1 MNGKHPNPEM
11 IDFDAESDIDA
22 RNNEA
27 VEFKVL
33 QMKLRD
39 KEELEEKEAIAYTC
53 TMLGR
58 IQSASFNEKQQR
70 LMKLIWLKQVKDRQ
84 IYKRMRGLDTWVKFC
99 EACGEKWRTID
110 DDLQDLSV
118 FADDF
123 LTETVKLGWTP
134 SEVRRLS
141 RAVLADKDGESE
153 LTETVNSN
161 AITIDGRTVPFDAD
175 HKDEIMELVADVLD
189 RTRKEAKKVENEL
202 AEAEKE
208 HAAELKDYRRQIKD
222 LSARVIDPSLP
233 EHFQEIFRQVE
244 EKVAQIVTLANR
256 LNFTETFSGKDE
268 ELMAKRNFLVSVNVM
283 EMQFTNTINALK
295 DAIIER

>member
-1 MNGKHPNPEM
+1 MSGKPDPKI
-11 IDFDAESDIDA
+11 IDLEAESDIDT

-58 IQSASFNEKQQR
+58 IQSAAFNERQQR
-70 LMKLIWLKQVKDRQ
+70 LMKLIWLKQVKDGR
-84 IYKRMRGLDTWVKFC
+84 IYKKMRGLDTWVKFC
-99 EACGEKWRTID
+99 EACGESWRTID
-110 DDLQDLSV
+110 NNLQELSV
-118 FADDF
+118 FADEF

-134 SEVRRLS
+134 SEVKRLS
-141 RAVLADKDGESE
+141 RAVLADNTE
-153 LTETVNSN
+153 LTEMVNSD
-161 AITIDGRTVPFDAD
+161 AITIDGKTLPFDAD

-189 RTRKEAKKVENEL
+189 RTRKEAKKVGQEL

-208 HAAELKDYRRQIKD
+208 HAAELKDYRKQIKG
-222 LSARVIDPSLP
+222 LKALVVDPAVP
-233 EHFQEIFRQVE
+233 EHFREIFQEIE
-244 EKVAQIVTLANR
+244 TKVTEIVTLANR
-256 LNFTETFSGKDE
+256 LDFQKAFAETDN
-268 ELMAKRNFLVSVNVM
+268 ELVAKRNFLVSVNVI
-283 EMQFTNTINALK
+283 ETQFTNVVNALK

>member
-1 MNGKHPNPEM
+1 MSGKPDPKI
-11 IDFDAESDIDA
+11 IDIEAENDVDA

-27 VEFKVL
+27 IEFKVL

-58 IQSASFNEKQQR
+58 IQSATFNEKQQR
-70 LMKLIWLKQVKDRQ
+70 LMKLIWLKQVKDGR
-84 IYKRMRGLDTWVKFC
+84 IYKKMRGLDTWVKFC

-110 DDLQDLSV
+110 DSLQDLSV
-118 FADDF
+118 FADEF

-134 SEVRRLS
+134 SEVKRLS
-141 RAVLADKDGESE
+141 RAVLADNAE
-153 LTETVNSN
+153 LTETVNSD
-161 AITIDGRTVPFDAD
+161 AITIDGKTVPLDAD

-189 RTRKEAKKVENEL
+189 RARKEAKKVGREL

-208 HAAELKDYRRQIKD
+208 HAAEVKDYRKQIKD
-222 LSARVIDPSLP
+222 LKAQVIDPTVP
-233 EHFQEIFRQVE
+233 EHFQEIFRGIE
-244 EKVAQIVTLANR
+244 DKVTEIVTLASR
-256 LNFTETFSGKDE
+256 LDFGKAFSETDN
-268 ELMAKRNFLVSVNVM
+268 ELVAKRNFLVAINVM
-283 EMQFTNTINALK
+283 ETQFANVVNALK

>member
-1 MNGKHPNPEM
+1 MNSKPDPKI
-11 IDFDAESDIDA
+11 IDTDAENDTDV
-22 RNNEA
+22 RNDEA

-58 IQSASFNEKQQR
+58 IQSAAFNERQQR
-70 LMKLIWLKQVKDRQ
+70 LMKLIWLKQVKDGR
-84 IYKRMRGLDTWVKFC
+84 IYKKMRGLDTWVKFC

-110 DDLQDLSV
+110 DSLQDLSV
-118 FADDF
+118 FADEF

-134 SEVRRLS
+134 SEVKRLS
-141 RAVLADKDGESE
+141 RAVLADNAE

-161 AITIDGRTVPFDAD
+161 AITIDGKTIPLDAD

-208 HAAELKDYRRQIKD
+208 HAAELKDYRKQLKT
-222 LSARVIDPSLP
+222 LKALVVDPAVP
-233 EHFQEIFRQVE
+233 EHFREIFKE
-244 EKVAQIVTLANR
+244 IETKVTEIVTLANR
-256 LNFTETFSGKDE
+256 LDFQKAFAETDN
-268 ELMAKRNFLVSVNVM
+268 ELVAKRNFLVSINVI
-283 EMQFTNTINALK
+283 ETQFANVVNALK

>member
-1 MNGKHPNPEM
+1 MSGKPDPKI
-11 IDFDAESDIDA
+11 IDIEAENDVDA

-27 VEFKVL
+27 IEFKVL

-58 IQSASFNEKQQR
+58 IQSATFNEKQQR
-70 LMKLIWLKQVKDRQ
+70 LMKLIWLKQVKDGR
-84 IYKRMRGLDTWVKFC
+84 IYKKMRGLDTWVKFC

-110 DDLQDLSV
+110 DSLQDLSV
-118 FADDF
+118 FADEF

-134 SEVRRLS
+134 SEVKRLS
-141 RAVLADKDGESE
+141 RAVLADNSE
-153 LTETVNSN
+153 LTETVNSD
-161 AITIDGRTVPFDAD
+161 AITIDGKTVPLDAD

-189 RTRKEAKKVENEL
+189 RARKEAKKVGREL

-208 HAAELKDYRRQIKD
+208 HAAEVKDYRKQIKD
-222 LSARVIDPSLP
+222 LKAQVIDPTVP
-233 EHFQEIFRQVE
+233 EHFQEIFRGIE
-244 EKVAQIVTLANR
+244 GKVTEIVTLASR
-256 LNFTETFSGKDE
+256 LDFGKAFSETDN
-268 ELMAKRNFLVSVNVM
+268 ELVAKRNFLVAINVM
-283 EMQFTNTINALK
+283 ETQFANVVNALK